1 MRPDAFAAVMA
12 TGIVSIAAAD
22 HGVDRLS
29 SVLAA
34 IAVVGLVVLVV
45 LCARTWRQESW
56 SLRDVDTAVG
66 LLTYVA
72 ACCVLA
78 ARFSEHRWPV
88 LVLGGLAL
96 QGWVSLLPFV
106 IRGLWR
112 LRWVGLRNSA
122 RGAWQLVSVS
132 TSGLAIVFLAGGN
145 VLWPFVLW
153 PLALCSYLAVAALVG
168 WRAVSNPSA
177 RRNVPADHWILMGG
191 TAIATLAGE
200 HLHAALYPGPI
211 ADTVRAVTIVTWAVA
226 TVQIVPLVIV
236 GWRAVIA
243 WPAVFPLGMYGAAT
257 YAVAQETGWP
267 ALVTVSLVFT
277 DVAVALWL
285 VTAALVPLRFR
296 RSHGAGAQSG
306 PTR

>member
-1 MRPDAFAAVMA
+1 MRPDGFAAVMA

-22 HGVDRLS
+22 HGFGRLS
-29 SVLAA
+29 FALAV
-34 IAVVGLVVLVV
+34 IGVVGLAVLVV
-45 LCARTWRQESW
+45 LCAGTWRRESW

-78 ARFSEHRWPV
+78 ARFSEYRWIV

-106 IRGLWR
+106 VRGLWR
-112 LRWVGLRNSA
+112 LRWVGLRNHA

-132 TSGLAIVFLAGGN
+132 TSGLVIVFVAGGN
-145 VLWPFVLW
+145 VFWPFVLW
-153 PLALCSYLAVAALVG
+153 PLALCCYVAVAALVG
-168 WRAVSNPSA
+168 WRAAADPSA

-191 TAIATLAGE
+191 TAIAALAGE

-211 ADTVRAVTIVTWAVA
+211 ADAVRAVTIVTWVAA

-257 YAVAQETGWP
+257 HAIAQETGWRVLP
-267 ALVTVSLVFT
+267 QVSLAFT
-277 DVAVALWL
+277 WIALALWT
-285 VTAALVPLRFR
+285 VTLLRFGRENPR
-296 RSHGAGAQSG
+296 RPREITPQSHA
-306 PTR
+306 